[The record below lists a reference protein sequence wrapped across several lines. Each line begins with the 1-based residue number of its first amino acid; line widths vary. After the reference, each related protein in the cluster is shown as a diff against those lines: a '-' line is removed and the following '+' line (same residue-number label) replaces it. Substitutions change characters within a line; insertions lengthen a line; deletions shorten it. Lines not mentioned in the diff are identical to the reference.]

1 MAAGRSS
8 RTKVRASEATP
19 PADAPKRGDAAWR
32 AQRDAIAD
40 RNERASRRAQERRRQ
55 DYEALLVRRRA
66 AELRE
71 SAELA
76 KLNRP

>member
-1 MAAGRSS
+1 MAAA
-8 RTKVRASEATP
+8 RTKVRSGEAA
-19 PADAPKRGDAAWR
+19 PAEVPKRGDAAWR

-40 RNERASRRAQERRRQ
+40 RNERASRRARERRQ
-55 DYEALLVRRRA
+55 QEYEALVARRRA

-71 SAELA
+71 RAELA

>member
-8 RTKVRASEATP
+8 RTKVRAGEASATD
-19 PADAPKRGDAAWR
+19 AAPKRGDAAWR

-40 RNERASRRAQERRRQ
+40 RNERASRRAQERRQQ
-55 DYEALLVRRRA
+55 DYEALVARRRA

-71 SAELA
+71 SADLA
-76 KLNRP
+76 KLHRP